1 MKSKILV
8 LIFIALFLNAC
19 GPSPSSEI
27 YSLELDVNEFKK
39 SEHYEGFWD
48 IMGVFKKYKEQLS
61 DEDFIKE
68 NRANLVSLFELIG
81 INSVECSDKLRDIGL
96 NAKNKKVMNH
106 FLLRCDMYQKV
117 GAFWAGDWA
126 DYLAGKSKLP
136 NFVELIDDTFNQ
148 KAFYDNEY
156 LKLRSET

>member
-1 MKSKILV
+1 MKSKILI

-19 GPSPSSEI
+19 SPSPSNEI

-39 SEHYEGFWD
+39 SEHYERFWD
-48 IMGVFKKYKEQLS
+48 IMDVFKKNQERLS

-68 NRANLVSLFELIG
+68 NRANLVSLFESIG
-81 INSVECSDKLRDIGL
+81 IDSVECSNKLRDIGL
-96 NAKNKKVMNH
+96 DAKNKKVMNH
-106 FLLRCDMYQKV
+106 FLLRCNMYEKV
-117 GAFWAGDWA
+117 GQFWALDWS

-136 NFVELIDDTFNQ
+136 NFVQLIDDTYNQ
-148 KAFYDNEY
+148 KSFYDNEY